1 MRYYFLWNCKR
12 NGSDVKKVIK
22 KKKYCLAFVKYSK
35 SVSKRSTESSC
46 SAAGTEK
53 AKLGEGGGVF
63 YYFATY

>member
-22 KKKYCLAFVKYSK
+22 KKKYCLAFVKYS
-35 SVSKRSTESSC
+35 VSKRSPESSC